1 MKPVTPLVTVDI
13 LVEQPG
19 GVILI
24 ERKNPPP
31 GWALPGGFVDVG
43 ESLAQAAV
51 REAKEEISLDVD
63 LTEQFF
69 AYSDPRRDPRG
80 ATVSVVFLA
89 RANGTPRAADDAK
102 NVRLF
107 SLDAL
112 PTLAFDH
119 AQILADY
126 VRYRKT
132 GARPEPRR

>member
-1 MKPVTPLVTVDI
+1 
-13 LVEQPG
+13 
-19 GVILI
+19 
-24 ERKNPPP
+24 
-31 GWALPGGFVDVG
+31 
-43 ESLAQAAV
+43 V

-112 PTLAFDH
+112 PPLAFDH